1 MYLSTREKQLISEL
15 LHSST
20 PVSVDRMMTVLKV
33 SKRTVYRELDQLA
46 LSLKAVDAQLKKV
59 TRGSF
64 LIDATTETKS
74 KLLAEINDEG
84 GEELSTLERQ
94 HAILL
99 AILLTAQPVSLA
111 HFLETYLVSNTTF
124 YADIKQLEASIEHL
138 PLKIVRNQGYE
149 IVGPEKYRRLLA
161 ANVLELEIN
170 EYELFHLMKEQK
182 SSNYFFQF
190 IQLENFFLVRKMIS
204 EELIGKKNE
213 LSDRKLAH
221 LILILTLTMDR
232 VKKNQFLTNETY
244 LGLAN
249 KEFLQI
255 AKRLFAIIGKE
266 SQQLYPVNEI
276 VFFASLLNDFSN
288 SFDKDFFDEHFDTQL
303 AYLVK
308 QLITLVS
315 EETDVRFYED
325 ESLYKMLL
333 THLSGVFSRAILQ
346 EETLT
351 NPILEKIMVQYEELT
366 TAIRSAVNQVF
377 QEKQLSN
384 EEIAYMVLHFAS
396 SLERSPKESSIRIA
410 AFSPSG
416 LASTSMLEMRLKRY
430 FPSISQLE
438 FYRIADIKKVNLK
451 KTYDVVISTSV
462 LPGYTGNYLLV
473 SPLLLEDEIKRLK
486 QAFQKVRSAHPL
498 PAEKTTTS
506 EPILA
511 DQYEQTLAVM
521 EKINQLLSRFFIQE
535 ISNED
540 KLSEIIKQVLSFLP
554 TNLLTD
560 EKDVQEKLMRRYQQ
574 SPIGIPKTTMGLFHT
589 SSSAVAAPVFCIFE
603 LKQPITIEG
612 MDKQSITLERM
623 MLMLAPS
630 PIEETDSRL
639 LGKISAAM
647 IMNDL
652 NLEIFQSGNQAI
664 VYQLLAKILI
674 DEMKK

>member
-1 MYLSTREKQLISEL
+1 M
-15 LHSST
+15 
-20 PVSVDRMMTVLKV
+20 
-33 SKRTVYRELDQLA
+33 
-46 LSLKAVDAQLKKV
+46 
-59 TRGSF
+59 
-64 LIDATTETKS
+64 
-74 KLLAEINDEG
+74 
-84 GEELSTLERQ
+84 
-94 HAILL
+94 
-99 AILLTAQPVSLA
+99 
-111 HFLETYLVSNTTF
+111 
-124 YADIKQLEASIEHL
+124 
-138 PLKIVRNQGYE
+138 
-149 IVGPEKYRRLLA
+149 
-161 ANVLELEIN
+161 
-170 EYELFHLMKEQK
+170 
-182 SSNYFFQF
+182 
-190 IQLENFFLVRKMIS
+190 
-204 EELIGKKNE
+204 
-213 LSDRKLAH
+213 
-221 LILILTLTMDR
+221 
-232 VKKNQFLTNETY
+232 
-244 LGLAN
+244 
-249 KEFLQI
+249 
-255 AKRLFAIIGKE
+255 
-266 SQQLYPVNEI
+266 
-276 VFFASLLNDFSN
+276 
-288 SFDKDFFDEHFDTQL
+288 
-303 AYLVK
+303 
-308 QLITLVS
+308 
-315 EETDVRFYED
+315 
-325 ESLYKMLL
+325 
-333 THLSGVFSRAILQ
+333 
-346 EETLT
+346 
-351 NPILEKIMVQYEELT
+351 
-366 TAIRSAVNQVF
+366 
-377 QEKQLSN
+377 
-384 EEIAYMVLHFAS
+384 
-396 SLERSPKESSIRIA
+396 
-410 AFSPSG
+410 
-416 LASTSMLEMRLKRY
+416 
-430 FPSISQLE
+430 
-438 FYRIADIKKVNLK
+438 
-451 KTYDVVISTSV
+451 
-462 LPGYTGNYLLV
+462 